1 MNREDGSARE
11 RPGPIAYMA
20 SNSVAANL
28 LMWAIIAA
36 GLVSLTGLER
46 EAWPTVPF
54 YHIEVSMVYPGAT
67 PEEVEE
73 SIVVK
78 IEDQVSGLDDVKAV
92 KSVAAPGV
100 ASVRIQ
106 MDSGTD
112 MARALNDIESA
123 VNRIQSFPV
132 SAERPQFREMT
143 NRQSMMRLI
152 VYGDVPEHSLKEL
165 AYQIED
171 EFTTLPSVSQVEVS
185 GIRKYEISIEVPLH
199 RLRAL
204 GLTLTDIA
212 NTIRRSSLDLSAGS
226 IDTRESQVRVRTLGQ
241 NYDQQDFEE
250 IVLLSGSDGTVLR
263 LGDIAEVRD
272 GFQETDLIIQYQN
285 HPAVFVEV
293 YRADGEQVMDVAT
306 TVREHLA
313 NEVIPSLPDGV
324 GVTMWNDESQDY
336 EERADLLLK
345 NGILGLLLVLFAL
358 TLFLQIRLA
367 LWVAVGLAVSGI
379 GALAVMLALDFAIN
393 TISLFSFVLA
403 IGIVVDDAIVV
414 AEHIHYERMRGTPGI
429 VAAIRGVRRIKV
441 PLTFAVLTSVAAFMP
456 LLFIPGGVGEVWSAL
471 PVIVIAM
478 LLISLVESL
487 LVLPNHLSHLP
498 GPEWVPTRAF
508 DRFFARIQNRVDI
521 QLNRF
526 VQGPLDRG
534 LRFATD
540 QPTVTMA
547 GAVGL
552 LVLSIALIPA
562 GIIPTNFAG
571 VVEGNFATATLEMP
585 DGTTAQRTY
594 EVARELE
601 EAGHRVIQQ
610 LSHDRPADAPPL
622 LSGVMVT
629 VGQRP
634 RIQGGGLNPAATL
647 NPEANI
653 ATIQFK
659 LLGAQHRQISTVEFV
674 QAWREE
680 VGILPYVRGIIF
692 SGEIIDFGNP
702 VETVLSHPD
711 PERLADIA
719 SSVVD
724 GLRGVGGVFDIRSD
738 HTPGIPE
745 VQLGLR
751 PEARTLG
758 LTLDDLAGQARAAFF
773 GAEAIRIQRG
783 REEVRVYVRLPSDE
797 RESITDV
804 ERYLLRTPGGAE
816 VPLTSAASL
825 NSGTSPPAILRRDG
839 QRVITVTADVDP
851 VVISGGE
858 ANAILVN
865 SILADLIAANPDLT
879 YMLGGEQQQQIESL
893 DALYRGFAIAM
904 LMIFALLAIP
914 LRSYTK
920 PFIVMAVIPFGFIGV
935 ILGHWIL
942 GIAVSAQSLMGFFG
956 LSGVV
961 VNDSLVMIDFID
973 QELEEGIPER
983 TAIIEGA
990 KGRFRPIML
999 TSVTTFLGFT
1009 PLILERAIQ
1018 AQFLVPFAASLGFGI
1033 LITTALLMMVVPALS
1048 TIHLRLIASR
1058 GSSGVRTASRIQ
1070 MQGGEV

>member
-1 MNREDGSARE
+1 MSHSNGNHKEPS
-11 RPGPIAYMA
+11 GPIAYMA
-20 SNSVAANL
+20 GNSVAANL

-46 EAWPTVPF
+46 ESWPTVPF
-54 YHIEVSMVYPGAT
+54 YHVEVSMAYPGAT
-67 PEEVEE
+67 PEEIEE

-92 KSVAAPGV
+92 KSVAAPGM

-112 MARALNDIESA
+112 MAQALDDIESA
-123 VNRIQSFPV
+123 VNRIQSFPAR
-132 SAERPQFREMT
+132 AERPQFREMT

-152 VYGDVPEHSLKEL
+152 VYGDVPERSLKEL

-171 EFTTLPSVSQVEVS
+171 ELTTLPSVSQVEVS
-185 GIRKYEISIEVPLH
+185 GVRKYEISIEVPLH

-212 NTIRRSSLDLSAGS
+212 NAIRRSSLNLSAGS

-250 IVLLSGSDGTVLR
+250 IVLLSDHDGTILH

-272 GFQETDLIIQYQN
+272 GFQQTDLIVRHQD
-285 HPAVFVEV
+285 HPAVFVEI

-306 TVREHLA
+306 TVREHLT

-324 GVTMWNDESQDY
+324 AITLWNDESQDY

-345 NGILGLLLVLFAL
+345 NGMLGLLLVLIAL
-358 TLFLQIRLA
+358 SLFLQLRLA

-403 IGIVVDDAIVV
+403 IGIIVDDAIVV
-414 AEHIHYERMRGTPGI
+414 AEHIHYERMRGTSGV
-429 VAAIRGVRRIKV
+429 VAAIRGVQRIRV
-441 PLTFAVLTSVAAFMP
+441 PLTFAVLTSVAAFVP
-456 LLFIPGGVGEVWSAL
+456 LLFIPGGIGEVWSAL

-487 LVLPNHLSHLP
+487 FVLPNHLSHLP
-498 GPEWVPTRAF
+498 GPEWEPTTAL
-508 DRFFARIQNRVDI
+508 DRFFARIQNRVDVL
-521 QLNRF
+521 LNRF
-526 VQGPLDRG
+526 VEGPLDRG

-540 QPTVTMA
+540 QPLVTMA
-547 GAVGL
+547 GALGL
-552 LVLSIALIPA
+552 LVLSISLIPA

-571 VVEGNFATATLEMP
+571 VVEGDFATATLEMP

-594 EVARELE
+594 EVAQELE
-601 EAGHRVIQQ
+601 EAGHRVIER
-610 LSHDRPADAPPL
+610 LARDRPEGAPPL

-634 RIQGGGLNPAATL
+634 RVQGGGLNPAATL

-653 ATIQFK
+653 ATIEFK
-659 LLGAQHRQISTVEFV
+659 LLGAQQRQLSTGEFV

-680 VGILPYVRGIIF
+680 VGVLPYVRGIIF

-702 VETVLSHPD
+702 VEAVLSHPD
-711 PERLADIA
+711 PEHLARIA
-719 SSVVD
+719 NSVTD
-724 GLRGVGGVFDIRSD
+724 GLRRVGGVFDIRSD

-745 VQLGLR
+745 IQLELR

-758 LTLDDLAGQARAAFF
+758 LTLDALAGQARAAFF
-773 GAEAIRIQRG
+773 GAEAVRIQRG
-783 REEVRVYVRLPSDE
+783 REEVRVYVRLPSAE

-804 ERYLLRTPGGAE
+804 EGYLLRTPSGAE
-816 VPLTSAASL
+816 VPLTSVASL
-825 NSGTSPPAILRRDG
+825 NSGTSPPAIQRRDG
-839 QRVITVTADVDP
+839 QRVVTVTADVDP
-851 VVISGGE
+851 AVISGGE

-865 SILADLIAANPDLT
+865 SILADLTAANPDLT
-879 YMLGGEQQQQIESL
+879 YTLGGEQQQQIESL
-893 DALYRGFAIAM
+893 DALNRGFAIAM

-920 PFIVMAVIPFGFIGV
+920 PFIIMTVIPFGFIGV
-935 ILGHWIL
+935 ILGHLVL
-942 GIAVSAQSLMGFFG
+942 GIAVSAQSFMGFFG

-973 QELEEGIPER
+973 QKLREGTSAR

-1018 AQFLVPFAASLGFGI
+1018 AQFLIPFAASLGFGI

-1048 TIHLRLIASR
+1048 TIHLRLIARR
-1058 GSSGVRTASRIQ
+1058 GSS
-1070 MQGGEV
+1070 E